1 MKRIVYGFVCVAVM
15 GLSVTTALSQGI
27 AISASDVAA
36 MFASGTTTTYR
47 GDTLTTTAIIGAPG
61 ATSWDFSTLNTH
73 TRMALQSVVP
83 SGTPYFTSHFPAAT
97 HALRDTAF
105 MYSFYF
111 EGLGATIILRG
122 AGYNYMTLG
131 TDLLDYGF
139 KGAGSAYIA
148 PYPNAYPAEGQWVKT
163 PPAVYYSLPL
173 ELSKTW
179 TTTYNEILSGT
190 ATILGAPIGVGPDT
204 TRHTIVYT
212 VDAYGL
218 LTVPGAGA
226 QDALRIRKVDT
237 YAKSTKGVWAADAV
251 RVGYM
256 ILAKNGAS
264 VQFTAVDPNAPTS
277 GTIGVTSVQW
287 TSATPTSVQAVSTV
301 PGEFNLSQNYP
312 NPFNPSTTIR
322 FTLPSSQQVT
332 LKVYN
337 LLGAEVATLVNQTV
351 EAGESSVRFDGA
363 GLPSGMYLYKLQAG
377 AMTQTR
383 RMMLVK

>member
-1 MKRIVYGFVCVAVM
+1 MKRIINGFVCVAVM
-15 GLSVTTALSQGI
+15 GLSFTTALSQGI
-27 AISASDVAA
+27 TISASDVAA

-47 GDTLTTTAIIGAPG
+47 GDTLTTTADIGAPG
-61 ATSWDFSTLNTH
+61 ASSWDFSALNTH
-73 TRMALQSVVP
+73 TRMALQSVP
-83 SGTPYFTSHFPAAT
+83 PAGTPYFTSHFPAAT
-97 HALRDTAF
+97 HALSDTSF
-105 MYSFYF
+105 TYSFTYT
-111 EGLGATIILRG
+111 GLGLVLLKGT
-122 AGYNYMTLG
+122 GYNYMTLG

-139 KGAGSAYIA
+139 KGTGNVYLAGS
-148 PYPNAYPAEGQWVKT
+148 PYPAEGQWLRY
-163 PPAVYYSLPL
+163 PAAVYYKLPL
-173 ELSKTW
+173 ELSTTW
-179 TTTYNEILSGT
+179 TTSYVEVLSGS
-190 ATILGAPIGVGPDT
+190 ATIFGFPFAVGPDS

-212 VDAYGL
+212 VEAYGSL
-218 LTVPGAGA
+218 IVPGSGA

-237 YAKSTKGVWAADAV
+237 YATKSASSSAWSTDAV

-264 VQFTAVDPNAPTS
+264 VQFTAVDPNGPTS

-301 PGEFNLSQNYP
+301 PGVFNLSQNYP

-363 GLPSGMYLYKLQAG
+363 GLSSGMYLYKLQAG